1 MRLIETCYLTNSE
14 KLMNI
19 SLVRADYH
27 NEQHAKDLIMLLN
40 AYALDDMGGAEALSS
55 DVKDNLVATMAKR
68 SDVFTVLCYVDEEP
82 AGIINCVEGFST
94 FRCKPLI
101 NIHDCGVL
109 AKYRGFGLSLKL
121 FAEVEK
127 IAIERGCCKLTL
139 EVLQGNNVAQNV
151 YKKLGFSGYELDPT
165 LGHALFWEKI
175 KVARIKNKSFH

>member
-1 MRLIETCYLTNSE
+1 
-14 KLMNI
+14 MNI

-139 EVLQGNNVAQNV
+139 EVLQGNNVAQNA

-165 LGHALFWEKI
+165 LGHALFWEK
-175 KVARIKNKSFH
+175 KLK